1 MPISIIFFGSFGEY
15 SALVL
20 EKLIAAKN
28 LNVIRVVTT
37 PAFVNR
43 KGQTKQSPV
52 EILATKH
59 QIPVTT
65 SMPEVF
71 ADISPDFEADFLITA
86 GYGRL
91 LPVSLLSE
99 PKIASLNLHFSVLPK
114 YRGANPGEW
123 AILMNEKESGISIIE
138 MNEKFDQG
146 GVLFTATSPISSQET
161 RESLYEKLYLL
172 GGEHLP
178 AVIEQVKNN
187 QLQPKPQPETDLPYA
202 SRFKRED
209 GFVAWEAVK
218 KLMQGQ
224 SAELSLIS
232 PKLQQIATLQ
242 NLQTLD
248 GSYLERATRALKNFP
263 SLWTTVPTAKGE
275 KRMKLHK
282 AHLQNNQLIL
292 DEVQIEGQISS
303 LWNQVK
309 NQVI

>member
-1 MPISIIFFGSFGEY
+1 
-15 SALVL
+15 
-20 EKLIAAKN
+20 
-28 LNVIRVVTT
+28 VTT

-43 KGQTKQSPV
+43 KGQTEQSPV

-146 GVLFTATSPISSQET
+146 GVLFTATAALSNQET

-178 AVIEQVKNN
+178 AVIEQVKNS

-218 KLMQGQ
+218 KLMLGQ

-248 GSYLERATRALKNFP
+248 GSYLERATRALKDFP
-263 SLWTTVPTAKGE
+263 SLWTIVPTAKGE

-292 DEVQIEGQISS
+292 DEVQIEGQTRS

-309 NQVI
+309 NQVT